1 MSRFQPGVHL
11 LEEELETLLEGA
23 DLEAFHSRSQE
34 LEEAGVPTEL
44 ARRVAAMPAQPAAF
58 DVVAVAADGDHDLA
72 SATRAYF
79 RIGSRLELNWLRDR
93 IVDLPR
99 ANRWQALARTALRE
113 ELLGAQR
120 ELTREVLE
128 ATEGASDTDEAI
140 DRWSAAHEAA
150 VERLTQTLAE
160 IRASR
165 TFDTTTLAVAL
176 REVRALIGRQD

>member
-1 MSRFQPGVHL
+1 MQL
-11 LEEELETLLEGA
+11 K
-23 DLEAFHSRSQE
+23 
-34 LEEAGVPTEL
+34 EAGVPSEL

-58 DVVAVAADGDHDLA
+58 DVVTVAADGGHDLA
-72 SATRAYF
+72 SAARAYF

-113 ELLGAQR
+113 ELLSAQR
-120 ELTREVLE
+120 ELTREVLL
-128 ATEGASDTDEAI
+128 ATEGAADTDQAI
-140 DRWSAAHEAA
+140 DQWSATHQAG
-150 VERLTQTLAE
+150 VERLAQTLAE

-176 REVRALIGRQD
+176 REVRALIRRRESG